1 MKLRRTKG
9 TFRSGTARRPLQ
21 LAVGVAL
28 LLASGPSLSLA
39 GDSISFRNDVM
50 AVLAKAG
57 CSSGVCHGNLN
68 GKGGFKLSLRG
79 EDPRFDRLSLTRD
92 RLGRRINR
100 LDPDRSL
107 ILLKPT
113 GQVAHEGG
121 RRFGVD
127 SEAYRVLRDWIARG
141 MLADPPT
148 TPTLEGLEVTPRER
162 VLIAPEQTVQLRVT
176 ARFSDGSSRDRTK
189 QAVYAPVSPLA
200 TVSADGV
207 VRRSGFGETTILVR
221 YLHAQVPVRLAFVPA
236 RPDFVWCE
244 PVAVNEVDRHIDAK
258 LKRLRMNPSA
268 VCGDS
273 AFVRRAFLDLLG
285 ILPTRDEAR
294 AFVSH
299 EQTDKRARLID
310 RLLDRPEFAGFWA
323 LKWADLLR
331 TEEHTLDRKG
341 VLNLHRWIRQSI
353 ADGKPLDRFA
363 RELIAAR
370 GSTYTNPPTNYYRAL
385 RDPLT
390 RGESTA
396 QLFLGVRLS
405 CAKCHNHPFD
415 RWTQRDYYGWNALFA
430 RVRYKVL
437 ENRRKIGSDRHE
449 FIGEQVVWMDR
460 RGELNDP
467 RTGEPARPLFLGA
480 STPAMDADQD
490 RLEAL
495 ADWITSPENPFFA
508 RAQVNRIWYHLMGRG
523 LVEPID
529 DFRATNPPINEPLL
543 EYLTADFI
551 EHAFDLRHII
561 RVIMRSRT
569 YQASVI
575 PNETNRADETNFS
588 HALVRRI
595 SAEPLLDAITQV
607 LDVPVQFNGYPLGV
621 RAGQLPGVAA
631 IRYQEK
637 RPSGGDRFLKLF
649 GKPQRLIAC
658 ECERSDETTVA
669 QAFQLISS
677 ETING
682 LIAHENNRL
691 TRLLASDRSNAE
703 MIDELYWTALS
714 RPPTA
719 EERTTMVA
727 YLDRADVRRTA
738 IEDITWALIS
748 STGFV
753 LRR

>member
-1 MKLRRTKG
+1 
-9 TFRSGTARRPLQ
+9 
-21 LAVGVAL
+21 
-28 LLASGPSLSLA
+28 
-39 GDSISFRNDVM
+39 
-50 AVLAKAG
+50 
-57 CSSGVCHGNLN
+57 
-68 GKGGFKLSLRG
+68 
-79 EDPRFDRLSLTRD
+79 
-92 RLGRRINR
+92 
-100 LDPDRSL
+100 
-107 ILLKPT
+107 
-113 GQVAHEGG
+113 
-121 RRFGVD
+121 
-127 SEAYRVLRDWIARG
+127 
-141 MLADPPT
+141 
-148 TPTLEGLEVTPRER
+148 
-162 VLIAPEQTVQLRVT
+162 
-176 ARFSDGSSRDRTK
+176 
-189 QAVYAPVSPLA
+189 
-200 TVSADGV
+200 
-207 VRRSGFGETTILVR
+207 
-221 YLHAQVPVRLAFVPA
+221 
-236 RPDFVWCE
+236 
-244 PVAVNEVDRHIDAK
+244 
-258 LKRLRMNPSA
+258 
-268 VCGDS
+268 
-273 AFVRRAFLDLLG
+273 
-285 ILPTRDEAR
+285 
-294 AFVSH
+294 
-299 EQTDKRARLID
+299 
-310 RLLDRPEFAGFWA
+310 
-323 LKWADLLR
+323 
-331 TEEHTLDRKG
+331 
-341 VLNLHRWIRQSI
+341 
-353 ADGKPLDRFA
+353 
-363 RELIAAR
+363 
-370 GSTYTNPPTNYYRAL
+370 
-385 RDPLT
+385 
-390 RGESTA
+390 
-396 QLFLGVRLS
+396 
-405 CAKCHNHPFD
+405 
-415 RWTQRDYYGWNALFA
+415 
-430 RVRYKVL
+430 
-437 ENRRKIGSDRHE
+437 
-449 FIGEQVVWMDR
+449 
-460 RGELNDP
+460 
-467 RTGEPARPLFLGA
+467 
-480 STPAMDADQD
+480 
-490 RLEAL
+490 
-495 ADWITSPENPFFA
+495 
-508 RAQVNRIWYHLMGRG
+508 MGHG